1 MAIMSPISLSLSDA
15 IGFKARSN
23 GSAGLVLSA
32 YVGFTQMSFLFL
44 TGANFALIGWNLL
57 PSEAKAEFGWATW
70 TLAALPAGILTLL
83 GLFLAL
89 HLFFRPSAADQFR
102 VHPNTV
108 ETQLEILGP
117 LTRAE
122 WLSIGILALALLGW
136 ITEPLHRI
144 GEAWVALGAFILFLL
159 TGVLDKG
166 ALKNGIDWGLVL
178 FVGILLSLGGLMPVL
193 KVDRWLIGV
202 VEPLLSLFSSHPLPF
217 LLIVG
222 LVTYLICLFLRRTP
236 AVILL
241 MLTLTAWAQN
251 LGIHPGVLLL
261 TVLMA
266 IDSWFFPYQSDVYQ
280 ITYFS
285 TDERAF
291 SHAQARKL
299 MYAKLVVSILAITIS
314 VFYWRMLGFI
324 H

>member
-1 MAIMSPISLSLSDA
+1 
-15 IGFKARSN
+15 
-23 GSAGLVLSA
+23 VLSA
-32 YVGFTQMSFLFL
+32 YVGFSQMSFLFL
-44 TGANFALIGWNLL
+44 TGANFTLIGWNLL
-57 PSEAKAEFGWATW
+57 PEEAKAEFGWGTW
-70 TLAALPAGILTLL
+70 ALAALPAGIFTLLTLI
-83 GLFLAL
+83 LAI
-89 HLFFRPSAADQFR
+89 HFFFRLSADDQLR
-102 VHPNTV
+102 IRPKTV

-136 ITEPLHRI
+136 ITEPFHRI
-144 GEAWVALGAFILFLL
+144 GEAWVALGAFTMFLL

-178 FVGILLSLGGLMPVL
+178 LVGVLLSLGGLMPVL

-202 VEPLLSLFSSHPLPF
+202 VQPVLSLFSSQPLPF

-222 LVTYLICLFLRRTP
+222 LVTYLVCLFLRRTP

-241 MLTLTAWAQN
+241 MLTLTSWAAHI
-251 LGIHPGVLLL
+251 GIHPGILLL
-261 TVLMA
+261 TVVMA
-266 IDSWFFPYQSDVYQ
+266 IDSWFFPYQSDSYQ

-291 SHAQARKL
+291 SHAQARRL
-299 MYAKLVVSILAITIS
+299 MYAKVIVSLLAIAIS
-314 VFYWRMLGFI
+314 VSYWRMLGFI